1 MTRSA
6 QTITVR
12 EHIGAGGC
20 WVRFPAEATATL
32 AIAECACQVKLATL
46 VRPWEVTSDVV
57 DAMLR
62 AAGWDPAHDL
72 CPECQLDDRDDAVM
86 RGQRTDGCPACAR
99 RCR

>member
-1 MTRSA
+1 MTRRVEVVEVISRVMQA
-6 QTITVR
+6 
-12 EHIGAGGC
+12 GAPC
-20 WVRFPAEATATL
+20 ARATATL
-32 AIAECACQVKLATL
+32 ASVQCDGCSLTIATV
-46 VRPWEVTSDVV
+46 VRPWEVTGDVV